1 MGATRGRRTVL
12 VRRRARPRR
21 LRQLRAVRGAC
32 RCGRRHS
39 ARPARDHDCHRAA
52 PTHRPARE
60 AGGVRPPALRRTA
73 DARACRGRPHRGLRG
88 GARGVAR
95 TRPEARGAARLHPRR
110 GGRGSRW
117 AVPRGDRAARRRAL
131 WPGLL
136 ADGPLRR
143 RLRPRRRAAPGLR
156 LGRGAGRGRLE
167 RPWSAR
173 PAQALGTGLLHLR
186 GRRARPCVPARLLR
200 VHGRIRRAD
209 RRRKPHEPGRAE
221 GLRPRLR
228 GGRLRRA
235 RPLLDDARDRG
246 VRAAPGGARVKVEIV
261 GGGPAGLYLAILL
274 KKAAR
279 ATEVRV
285 LERNAPDATFGW
297 GVVFSEETLGAL
309 RDADPESHLEITDTF
324 ARWNR
329 LDIRFR
335 GRELRSTGH
344 SFSAIARR
352 LLLELLQRRC
362 QALGVELEFGVEVE
376 ELPEADLVV
385 GADGANSLVRR
396 LGEFGT
402 RVEPE
407 GSKYV
412 WFGTDLVF
420 DAFTF
425 IFKETEHGLFN
436 VHAYPYDERMSTFIV
451 ECPGAV
457 WRAAGVDGL
466 DEQESLAFCEQLFA
480 RDLRGRELFSN
491 RSLWLDFPKVTNR
504 VWHDGRVV
512 LLGDAAR
519 TAHFSIGSG
528 TKLAMEDA
536 IALANSLVRRG
547 WDVESALVDYELE
560 RSPVVERTQA
570 AASDSAAY
578 FARVASYAH
587 LEPVQFAFNLL
598 TRSGRITHASL
609 GIRDPQFTR
618 SLDAWVGGT
627 LVAPPPAFAPLELRG
642 VRFENRFGL
651 APSGFVAVSP
661 EGRIS
666 EETPVVHSWTRPE
679 GPVLLQLGHAGRR
692 GSCRPASAGRDL
704 PLPDGWPIVAP
715 SQLPYGPFSPVPD
728 RPNERE
734 VLAQFVAAAKVDA
747 DVLELDMAHGYL
759 LGSYLS
765 PLTNP
770 EEDRLRFPL
779 EVLEAV
785 RGVWAGPLAVR
796 LSITD
801 WHPRGNSVEEGIA
814 IARALGDAGT
824 DLIHVEAGQTV
835 HDDLPEYRRGFLTA
849 LSDRVRNEA
858 RVPTIVGGYLTT
870 LDEANTIVGAG
881 RADLVL
887 LDLPEAQ
894 IERSLDTSNKLLL
907 AEVRP

>member
-1 MGATRGRRTVL
+1 
-12 VRRRARPRR
+12 VR
-21 LRQLRAVRGAC
+21 
-32 RCGRRHS
+32 
-39 ARPARDHDCHRAA
+39 
-52 PTHRPARE
+52 
-60 AGGVRPPALRRTA
+60 
-73 DARACRGRPHRGLRG
+73 
-88 GARGVAR
+88 
-95 TRPEARGAARLHPRR
+95 
-110 GGRGSRW
+110 
-117 AVPRGDRAARRRAL
+117 
-131 WPGLL
+131 
-136 ADGPLRR
+136 
-143 RLRPRRRAAPGLR
+143 
-156 LGRGAGRGRLE
+156 
-167 RPWSAR
+167 
-173 PAQALGTGLLHLR
+173 
-186 GRRARPCVPARLLR
+186 
-200 VHGRIRRAD
+200 
-209 RRRKPHEPGRAE
+209 
-221 GLRPRLR
+221 
-228 GGRLRRA
+228 
-235 RPLLDDARDRG
+235 
-246 VRAAPGGARVKVEIV
+246 VEIV

-274 KKAAR
+274 KKADR

-309 RDADPESHLEITDTF
+309 RDADPETHLEITDTF

-344 SFSAIARR
+344 SFSAIARTK
-352 LLLELLQRRC
+352 LLEILQRRC
-362 QALGVELEFGVEVE
+362 RVLGVELEFGVEVE
-376 ELPEADLVV
+376 ELPDADLIV

-402 RVEPE
+402 TVEPE

-425 IFKETEHGLFN
+425 IFKETEHGLYN

-451 ECPGAV
+451 ECPHET
-457 WRAAGVDGL
+457 WLSDSHWERSEEDT
-466 DEQESLAFCEQLFA
+466 LAFCEQLFA

-512 LLGDAAR
+512 LVGDAAH

-536 IALANSLVRRG
+536 IALANGLVRRG
-547 WDVESALVDYELE
+547 WDVEAALVDYELE

-570 AASDSAAY
+570 AASESAAY
-578 FARVASYAH
+578 FARVASYTH
-587 LEPVQFAFNLL
+587 LEPLQFAFNLL

-618 SLDAWVGGT
+618 TLDAWFGGKE
-627 LVAPPPAFAPLELRG
+627 VSPPPAFSPFG
-642 VRFENRFGL
+642 QFPNRFNL
-651 APSGFVAVSP
+651 VPSGFVAVSE
-661 EGRIS
+661 EGRIAP
-666 EETPVVHSWTRPE
+666 ETPVIDEWTRPE
-679 GPVLLQLGHAGRR
+679 EPVLLQLGHAGRR

-704 PLPDGWPIVAP
+704 PLPDGWPVVAP
-715 SQLPYGPFSPVPD
+715 APLPYGPFSPVPEV
-728 RPNERE
+728 PNEVE
-734 VLAQFVAAAKVDA
+734 VLAQFVAAAKVDV

-770 EEDRLRFPL
+770 EDDRLRFPL
-779 EVLEAV
+779 HVLESV
-785 RGVWAGPLAVR
+785 RKVRRGPLAVR
-796 LSITD
+796 LSVTD
-801 WHPRGNSVEEGIA
+801 WHPRGNSVDDGIA
-814 IARALGDAGT
+814 IARAMREAGA

-835 HDDLPEYRRGFLTA
+835 HDDRPEYRRGFLTA

-858 RVPTIVGGYLTT
+858 GVPTLVSGYLTT
-870 LDEANTIVGAG
+870 LDEANTIIGAG

-887 LDLPEAQ
+887 LDLPSTR
-894 IERSLDTSNKLLL
+894 IERRLESELRGHELSR
-907 AEVRP
+907 AGGA